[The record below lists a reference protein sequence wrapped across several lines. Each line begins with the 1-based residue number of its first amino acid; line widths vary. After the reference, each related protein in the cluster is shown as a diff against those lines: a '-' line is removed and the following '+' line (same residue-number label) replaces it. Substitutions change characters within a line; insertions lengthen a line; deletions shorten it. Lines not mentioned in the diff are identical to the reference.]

1 MALDM
6 QQAETLRYA
15 LIQNILDIIQNNAA
29 EVSVPH
35 DFNVGKRLSVSGS
48 TLHIGKKSFEA
59 YEIGKFTVNT
69 EGSMA
74 LYDRYGKKIC
84 GTFGLNVSLKNI
96 DIFCKWI
103 KKNNVSAEVVSG
115 KAERIFQYIFMFV
128 GIAVI
133 VLIKVLGKFG

>member
-15 LIQNILDIIQNNAA
+15 LIQNILDIIQDNAA
-29 EVSVPH
+29 EWNVPH

-48 TLHIGKKSFEA
+48 TLHIGRKSFESH
-59 YEIGKFTVNT
+59 EIGKFTVNT

-84 GTFGLNVSLKNI
+84 GTLDLNVSLKNI
-96 DIFCKWI
+96 DVFCSWI
-103 KKNNVSAEVVSG
+103 RKNNISAEVISG
-115 KAERIFQYIFMFV
+115 KAERTFQYVFLIL
-128 GIAVI
+128 AVAVMI
-133 VLIKVLGKFG
+133 LIQVLRKLG

>member
-15 LIQNILDIIQNNAA
+15 LIQNILDIIQDNAA
-29 EVSVPH
+29 EWNVPH

-48 TLHIGKKSFEA
+48 TLHIGRKSFEA

-74 LYDRYGKKIC
+74 LYDRYGKNIC
-84 GTFGLNVSLKNI
+84 GTLGLNVSLKNI

-103 KKNNVSAEVVSG
+103 KINNISAEVIPG
-115 KAERIFQYIFMFV
+115 KAERIFQYIFMIV

-133 VLIKVLGKFG
+133 VFIKVLRNFG